1 MSKAL
6 EFYTSAFS
14 PESLFGFYHIVAI
27 FSLVVLVWM
36 IGLSYLVFRANT
48 KSVENRFM
56 AILLFCEGIK
66 ASFLALEIFP
76 YSSHWQGLWD
86 ILFPLKMEPF
96 MVAQITSILLYISF
110 PVYYRVNQLKFLN
123 NDTLKKHV
131 WYIVPLI
138 GLITWIFLRTQEGFG
153 FENASWIICNEAGS
167 EPIVKNWWGSVT
179 ERVNQYAAEIG
190 TCSKDFDRA
199 VVDEPAGSWGII
211 LLGPIFS
218 LIGLI
223 FLRASMKQNQRE
235 NEGTTTYGSL
245 ASRSLYIGFLG
256 KVVGQLIFFVTV
268 LAILPALNGG
278 VFFEFA
284 DSIRVQYGADP
295 TTLDRTLFFIWSV
308 TLVITPAAIG
318 FEALMFVHATLK
330 DTVFGIDSNL
340 RKTFTNTIFTGIGAI
355 SFVFVS
361 EAMENVIGYGM
372 LGGVLIG
379 VVIIV
384 CRRPLINLIELGASR
399 LIPEE
404 YSPGELK
411 YLEAYAKTIQDFVVT
426 EREKDLLINLAMA
439 YEINEER
446 LAAIEEKYRESLSL
460 GSNTTIQISE
470 SE

>member
-1 MSKAL
+1 MSKVV
-6 EFYTSAFS
+6 EYYSSAFS
-14 PESLFGFYHIVAI
+14 PESLYGFYHIVAI
-27 FSLVVLVWM
+27 FSLVVLFWM
-36 IGLSYLVFRANT
+36 IGLSYLVFKANT
-48 KSVENRFM
+48 NSVENRFM
-56 AILLFCEGIK
+56 AILLCCEGIK

-76 YSSHWQGLWD
+76 YSSHWQDLWD

-96 MVAQITSILLYISF
+96 MFAQITSILLYLSF

-131 WYIVPLI
+131 WYIVPFI
-138 GLITWIFLRTQEGFG
+138 GLIAWIFLRTQEGFG

-167 EPIVKNWWGSVT
+167 KPIVENWWGSVT

-190 TCSKDFDRA
+190 TCSRDFDRA
-199 VVDEPAGSWGII
+199 VVDEPAGSWGIV

-218 LIGLI
+218 LLGLI
-223 FLRASMKQNQRE
+223 FLRASMKQSQRE
-235 NEGTTTYGSL
+235 NEGSKAYGTL
-245 ASRSLYIGFLG
+245 PSRSLYIGFLG
-256 KVVGQLIFFVTV
+256 KVVGQVVFFVTV
-268 LAILPALNGG
+268 LVMLPALNGG

-295 TTLDRTLFFIWSV
+295 TTLDRALFFIWSF

-361 EAMENVIGYGM
+361 EAMENVVGYGM
-372 LGGVLIG
+372 LGGVLMGTTIIIG
-379 VVIIV
+379 
-384 CRRPLINLIELGASR
+384 RRPIINLIDLCSSR

-411 YLEAYAKTIQDFVVT
+411 YLEAYGKTIQDFVLT
-426 EREKDLLINLAMA
+426 ERERDLLANLAIA
-439 YEINEER
+439 YEISEER
-446 LAAIEEKYRESLSL
+446 LAVIEEKYRDSLSL
-460 GSNTTIQISE
+460 GSSTTIQITE